1 MRGVNPGRPGT
12 WLLGGTLATSLG
24 GGMQTLAAGKLLYD
38 ETGSIA
44 AFGVVL
50 IVEQLLTFTVPLVAG
65 PWVDRG
71 DPRRICTAIEL
82 ARGTALIAIGCVM
95 LSGPSPLGWIM
106 AMSLCIKAGQPFYRG
121 AMFSMAPAA
130 VPGAALGTFN
140 AYSNIAQ
147 QGGALLGAAVAGV
160 IIQGW
165 GAPACFLVTG
175 AGFLLSGLAIA
186 AARIPR
192 PEAEPAAGKGA
203 SAGWGPVVALLR
215 TERGFARH
223 LLLGTADNIA
233 VVLFNLLLF
242 ALVARHFGGSAYW
255 LSAMDCA
262 FAVGAICAAP
272 ALGPLEARL
281 GPKGAVRAGLAGQAL
296 CFAAL
301 AAGPGGPVVIGL
313 ALALGACNTVSWTT
327 VTTALQLRA
336 GKAVRGRIG
345 TARNLVTA
353 GVSAALVPVVSR
365 LEQRSP
371 GFALLAGAVVIAAYV
386 LLAGAVA
393 GDRETPGEDSA
404 ARQDGTTRNET
415 SGDEKEVTAT

>member
-1 MRGVNPGRPGT
+1 MRGVKLGRPGAM
-12 WLLGGTLATSLG
+12 LLGGTLATSLG

-44 AFGVVL
+44 AFGIVL
-50 IVEQLLTFTVPLVAG
+50 IVEQILTFTVPLVAG

-82 ARGTALIAIGCVM
+82 ARGTALVAIGCVM
-95 LSGPSPLGWIM
+95 LSGPGPLGWIM

-121 AMFSMAPAA
+121 AMFSMAPSA
-130 VPGAALGTFN
+130 VPAAALGTFN

-160 IIQGW
+160 IIQAW
-165 GAPACFLVTG
+165 GASACFLVTG

-186 AARIPR
+186 AARMPR
-192 PEAEPAAGKGA
+192 PESDPAAGKGA

-242 ALVARHFGGSAYW
+242 AVVARHFGGSAYW

-272 ALGPLEARL
+272 VLGPLEAKL

-301 AAGPGGPVVIGL
+301 AAGPGGPAVIAL

-353 GVSAALVPVVSR
+353 GVSAALVPLVSR
-365 LEQRSP
+365 LEQRSL
-371 GFALLAGAVVIAAYV
+371 GFALLAGAVVVAAYV

-393 GDRETPGEDSA
+393 GDRQTPGEDGA